1 MLIIQRQLGKS
12 PRLVRTERLALLLT
26 CLRMKKEQLLSSLPI
41 VKPDT
46 LMGWHRQIVRR
57 H

>member
-1 MLIIQRQLGKS
+1 VLIIQRQLGKS

-26 CLRMKKEQLLSSLPI
+26 CLRMKKEQLLSSLLI